1 MTNRNELTSIAC
13 PRLTSSSQALLRS
26 FWGRRCKDGLW
37 HLLPQL
43 PGFGDDIPRVTN
55 SPDGP
60 QHHGRP
66 AARSHSSGVP
76 GGQPPPQ
83 QHGEH
88 EVQVGEGSLMK
99 GLSLGTGP
107 ETLSSEHFVNAS
119 CKTFSNATCFRNPIA
134 PAAAAASQGERH
146 AGAFGPWT
154 VNITNV
160 QQRVHVVA
168 ESPVAS
174 PPNNMANMKCRLG
187 KVARRRGLL
196 GFSPNPQLSAFHLHV
211 SAASE
216 YHAQLPQWH
225 RSCT

>member
-1 MTNRNELTSIAC
+1 
-13 PRLTSSSQALLRS
+13 
-26 FWGRRCKDGLW
+26 
-37 HLLPQL
+37 
-43 PGFGDDIPRVTN
+43 
-55 SPDGP
+55 
-60 QHHGRP
+60 
-66 AARSHSSGVP
+66 
-76 GGQPPPQ
+76 
-83 QHGEH
+83 
-88 EVQVGEGSLMK
+88 MK

-119 CKTFSNATCFRNPIA
+119 CKTFSNATCFRDPIA

-160 QQRVHVVA
+160 QQRVRVVA

-174 PPNNMANMKCRLG
+174 PPHNMANMKCRLG

-216 YHAQLPQWH
+216 YHLRRPDQGTRPRPRLATDEGGKCNPEFDSQLSPPLLGPASAARRTPTSH
-225 RSCT
+225 RRTSAPCQCGLLFKKLKGSCHANIYQRLFMLIPRLQNWPHRRPAHVVQ